1 MPTGFIIGSSL
12 IPDFEVSTF
21 RTFARE
27 SYVQRVQEIVN
38 AETPNQA
45 LGRAVASGFSA
56 SLKRLAPLCKS
67 VAELEYLARL
77 QRIVT
82 SAATNPAE
90 CYHEHSFLYDKFGE
104 LTSEEFASF
113 MDPNNHVSRLII
125 AHLLAVEFVM
135 TRKEL
140 EAVDKPGL
148 RVDIHREG
156 YDCRK
161 LMAMDWIIKI
171 LESLP
176 PHYHTYAGWLANFVR
191 ELPSCTNNLN
201 EVWQPFVLHKDA
213 VATPNID

>member
-1 MPTGFIIGSSL
+1 MQTHLIREMPTGFIIGSSL

-90 CYHEHSFLYDKFGE
+90 CKKSFDGAAAEH
-104 LTSEEFASF
+104 
-113 MDPNNHVSRLII
+113 MH
-125 AHLLAVEFVM
+125 
-135 TRKEL
+135 
-140 EAVDKPGL
+140 
-148 RVDIHREG
+148 
-156 YDCRK
+156 
-161 LMAMDWIIKI
+161 
-171 LESLP
+171 
-176 PHYHTYAGWLANFVR
+176 
-191 ELPSCTNNLN
+191 
-201 EVWQPFVLHKDA
+201 
-213 VATPNID
+213 